1 MQVVFL
7 RRTCCS
13 NDREQKTNEVEWNYD
28 IYSKLWWKYGSC
40 FYKLLH
46 SSFPLRRFLGGGIAR
61 VKDASVRARMQ
72 DLQSAWPVRSTYQ
85 RLWTV
90 LRAFAFK
97 AFLMPCLY
105 GLLEALCTKVGLS
118 FDYLI
123 VAGVR
128 GFAKLEYV
136 RQQPSVPL
144 LETLLW
150 RLQSQHMASFD
161 DSTLQSSVAKRR
173 RLARVVTERLSE
185 EGLEFVTQGDGTNAW
200 WLLPMLSDEP
210 KQMVD
215 ALITHGFDA
224 TNTSTQ
230 LRQVAAAATC
240 KSAALRASDGKDNA
254 FEVDYICT
262 EPPAGWKL
270 RTLCRR

>member
-1 MQVVFL
+1 
-7 RRTCCS
+7 
-13 NDREQKTNEVEWNYD
+13 
-28 IYSKLWWKYGSC
+28 
-40 FYKLLH
+40 
-46 SSFPLRRFLGGGIAR
+46 
-61 VKDASVRARMQ
+61 
-72 DLQSAWPVRSTYQ
+72 
-85 RLWTV
+85 
-90 LRAFAFK
+90 
-97 AFLMPCLY
+97 MPCLY

-173 RLARVVTERLSE
+173 RLARVITERLSE
-185 EGLEFVTQGDGTNAW
+185 EGLEFLTQGDGTNAW

-254 FEVDYICT
+254 FEVYR
-262 EPPAGWKL
+262 L
-270 RTLCRR
+270 YMYRTTCWMEIENTLQKVKG